1 MAKANCKILIYDTS
15 DALIHTVTTEDIL
28 GCTVKPILTSDIGT
42 FNFSLPAQNGFTYV
56 YNDIGAF
63 YKAEMYFGYETLTSN
78 DLQLTGRILK
88 IANQYAGNQSIRTFQ
103 GKDLGEQLE
112 RQFMKNKG
120 FLKAAGDIVKD
131 DIATELGILNYPWK
145 MDDDTNIESLTIRT
159 KSYLE
164 VLKTIS
170 DFWVDSSHRVQK
182 DFYVD
187 AVNDLVWKT
196 RGTIRT
202 EGVETLTYGENIL
215 GYTLTYDIMPTKNS
229 ITVYGAPTAYLP
241 DDKDSYTESLGTEW
255 TASSGNLTAD
265 NSYQTPKAG
274 TNLIRCTFTDNDS
287 PYAQDVTFQRT
298 LPRITLRDIN
308 KLNFWYYPGRTA
320 SGYNNLTCRLQCPD
334 DDHYVE
340 LNLNTTMVWHFA
352 DIALGDSAIYDADEH
367 PSGPWTTSY
376 GSPNWWNIQGI
387 RFHGDSTGSAG
398 ALILCVDKLYFSPDR
413 WVGFAEDVANSQ
425 AFYGLREA
433 EYTDENLLSDDDC
446 TKRANSLLMQ
456 LKEKTIAVE
465 LKTPGNT
472 NIKIGDR
479 IPLTLPPDN
488 ISGIDFDVVSVEH
501 AYSNS
506 GFQTTAEM
514 LYSNDKRVFPPK
526 TVAES
531 LNRNIQQLRSVTS
544 EIYSRIIR

>member
-1 MAKANCKILIYDTS
+1 MANANCKILIYDTS
-15 DALIHTVTTEDIL
+15 DTLIHTVTTDVL
-28 GCTVKPILTSDIGT
+28 NCTVKPILTSDIGT

-63 YKAEMYFGYETLTSN
+63 YKAEMYLGYETLTSN

-88 IANQYAGNQSIRTFQ
+88 ITNQYDGQQAIRSFQ

-112 RQFMKNKG
+112 RQFITNKG
-120 FLKAAGDIVKD
+120 FLKAAGTIAKD

-145 MDDDTNIESLTIRT
+145 MDDDTNVESLNVRT

-170 DFWVDSSHRVQK
+170 DYWVDSSHRVQK

-196 RGTIRT
+196 RPIRT
-202 EGVETLTYGENIL
+202 TDVETLTYGENIL

-241 DDKDSYTESLGTEW
+241 DDKDSYTEDLTDW
-255 TASSGNLTAD
+255 TAPSGTLTAD

-274 TNLIRCTFTDNDS
+274 TNLIRCTFTDNTGP
-287 PYAQDVTFQRT
+287 PYAQDVTFQRL
-298 LPRITLRDIN
+298 LPKITLRDIN
-308 KLNFWYYPGRTA
+308 KLNFWYYSGFTT
-320 SGYNNLTCRLQCPD
+320 SGYTHLTCRLQCPD
-334 DDHYVE
+334 DSNYVE
-340 LNLNTTMVWHFA
+340 LNLNTTQVWHWA
-352 DIALGDSAIYDADEH
+352 DLALGDSAIYDATEN
-367 PSGPWTTSY
+367 PSGIWTTVV

-387 RFHGDSTGSAG
+387 RFHGDSSGYAG
-398 ALILCVDKLYFSPDR
+398 ALIFCVDKLYFSPDR
-413 WVGFAEDVANSQ
+413 WVGFAEDVATSQ
-425 AFYGLREA
+425 VYYGLREA
-433 EYTDENLLSDDDC
+433 EYTDENLLSDNDC
-446 TKRANSLLMQ
+446 LQRANTLLMQ

-465 LKTPGNT
+465 LITPGNT

-501 AYSNS
+501 AYANS

-514 LYSNDKRVFPPK
+514 LYSNDKRVSPPK

-544 EIYSRIIR
+544 EIYNRIIR